1 MTKSG
6 QKTVDLKALVA
17 EQLNGKRG
25 FANSKKLK
33 RMGIEAYS
41 QWLEEKIATRFAAKS
56 AKSAKK

>member
-1 MTKSG
+1 MAKSG
-6 QKTVDLKALVA
+6 QDTVDLKALVA

-33 RMGIEAYS
+33 RMGIKAYS
-41 QWLEEKIATRFAAKS
+41 QWLEEKLASQIASKS

>member
-1 MTKSG
+1 MAKSG
-6 QKTVDLKALVA
+6 QETVNLKALVA

-41 QWLEEKIATRFAAKS
+41 QWLEEKIATKIASKS
-56 AKSAKK
+56 AKSGKK

>member
-1 MTKSG
+1 MAKSG
-6 QKTVDLKALVA
+6 QDTVDLKALVA

-41 QWLEEKIATRFAAKS
+41 QWLEEKMASQIASKS

>member
-1 MTKSG
+1 MAKSG
-6 QKTVDLKALVA
+6 QDTVDLKALVA

-41 QWLEEKIATRFAAKS
+41 QWLEEKLASQIASKS